1 MFFADMNMEQINSQ
15 PTMVNSQPAMPAT
28 DLPET
33 KSRRK
38 NWKTVI
44 IVVISAILALTVFGL
59 AVVNRG
65 QGGQKPNY
73 FNKVRVGRTTSK
85 EVKSM
90 YGEPAKI
97 TSLGGAD
104 VYLYPAT
111 TVPFMHQVMFS
122 RESNKVLLVNEF
134 VGGSSGLTL
143 NDFIKR
149 YRKYDRELF
158 TVWGEDSRVYIFS
171 KPGLLLHVDA
181 PSGQV
186 IEIGYFSSGREN
198 EVMQIVGKYLLEN
211 RPEHF

>member
-1 MFFADMNMEQINSQ
+1 MEQINSQ
-15 PTMVNSQPAMPAT
+15 PTIVNSQPAMPAA

-33 KSRRK
+33 KSGRK
-38 NWKTVI
+38 NWITVI

-65 QGGQKPNY
+65 RNGEKPNY
-73 FNKVRVGRTTSK
+73 FNKINVGRTTSE

-90 YGEPAKI
+90 YGEPARI
-97 TSLGGAD
+97 TSLGGVN
-104 VYLYPAT
+104 VYLYTAKT
-111 TVPFMHQVMFS
+111 APFMHQIIFDQGDD
-122 RESNKVLLVNEF
+122 KVLMVNEF

-158 TVWGEDSRVYIFS
+158 TTWGEDSRVYIFS

-186 IEIGYFSSGREN
+186 IEIGYFSPGREN
-198 EVMQIVGKYLLEN
+198 EVMQIIGKYLLEN

>member
-1 MFFADMNMEQINSQ
+1 MEIISPQ
-15 PTMVNSQPAMPAT
+15 PTIISSQPAAPT
-28 DLPET
+28 GDLPET

-38 NWKTVI
+38 NWGMAVI
-44 IVVISAILALTVFGL
+44 AISAVLGLAVFGL

-73 FNKVRVGRTTSK
+73 FNKVKVGRTTSR
-85 EVKSM
+85 EIRSM
-90 YGEPAKI
+90 YGEPARI

-122 RESNKVLLVNEF
+122 RSSDKVLLVNEF
-134 VGGSSGLTL
+134 IGGSFGLTL
-143 NDFIKR
+143 NDFIKQ
-149 YRKYDRELF
+149 YRQYDRELF

-181 PSGQV
+181 LSGRV
-186 IEIGYFSSGREN
+186 IEIGYFSPGRDS
-198 EVMQIVGKYLLEN
+198 EVMQIMGKYLLN
-211 RPEHF
+211 DPPEHF

>member
-1 MFFADMNMEQINSQ
+1 MEQINSQ
-15 PTMVNSQPAMPAT
+15 PTIVNSQPVMPAIN
-28 DLPET
+28 LPES
-33 KSRRK
+33 KSPQK
-38 NWKTVI
+38 NWITVI

-65 QGGQKPNY
+65 RNGEKPNY
-73 FNKVRVGRTTSK
+73 FNKINVGRTTSK

-90 YGEPAKI
+90 YGEPART
-97 TSLGGAD
+97 TSLGGAN
-104 VYLYPAT
+104 VYLYTAKT
-111 TVPFMHQVMFS
+111 APFMHQIIFDQGDDKVMM
-122 RESNKVLLVNEF
+122 VNEF

-158 TVWGEDSRVYIFS
+158 TTWGEDSRVYIFS

-181 PSGQV
+181 PSGRV
-186 IEIGYFSSGREN
+186 IEIGYFSPGREN
-198 EVMQIVGKYLLEN
+198 EVMQIIGKYLLEN